1 MVTATPTGVELTIRV
16 IPRASRTE
24 FSGVRDD
31 AVLVRVAAPPV
42 DGAAN
47 DAVIDLFAAALRV
60 PRRAVRL
67 VRGGSSRRKRI
78 AIDGVT
84 PDQVRA
90 AIVK

>member
-1 MVTATPTGVELTIRV
+1 
-16 IPRASRTE
+16 
-24 FSGVRDD
+24 
-31 AVLVRVAAPPV
+31 
-42 DGAAN
+42 
-47 DAVIDLFAAALRV
+47 LRV

>member
-1 MVTATPTGVELTIRV
+1 VITSTPTGVELDIRV
-16 IPRASRTE
+16 IPRARRTE
-24 FSGVRDD
+24 FAGVRDD

-42 DGAAN
+42 EGAAN
-47 DAVIDLFAAALRV
+47 DAVIALLASACRV

-67 VRGGSSRRKRI
+67 VRGESSRQKRI

-84 PDQVRA
+84 ADHVRA

>member
-1 MVTATPTGVELTIRV
+1 V
-16 IPRASRTE
+16 IPRARRTE

-42 DGAAN
+42 EGAAN
-47 DAVIDLFAAALRV
+47 DAVIGLLAATCRV

-67 VRGGSSRRKRI
+67 VRGESSRQKRI